1 MKISIIDSG
10 VGISEE
16 MINNI
21 YTDNVPEKK
30 IGLYNVHS
38 RIKLIYGDGLKIKR
52 LDKGTMIEFYIKKNI
67 RG

>member
-1 MKISIIDSG
+1 
-10 VGISEE
+10 

-21 YTDNVPEKK
+21 YTNSVPEKK

-38 RIKLIYGDGLKIKR
+38 RIKLIYGEGLNIKR
-52 LDKGTMIEFYIKKNI
+52 LDKGTIIEFYIKKKNT